1 MKEERKMNPKHRTG
15 KMIPGKRR
23 FTLIEL
29 LIVIS
34 IIAILAGLLL
44 PALNRAKQSAQG
56 IACIA
61 NMKQIGTLAALYS
74 ADYKDYN
81 IPAKFQP
88 IGSYRFQWLLYL
100 QANPTKYS
108 FGYATYNT
116 VVRATKWLQCPTD
129 KIPLW
134 YSSYSAHSFYDYA
147 ANATICPTAG
157 SGATSFPDNPAYR
170 LYYHKEPSYTFLAA
184 DSFYHGQAEHYT
196 NSNNLG
202 DVYTYTG
209 NNPFLAMRHSQAAN
223 MVFLDGHVKACR
235 KEAGNQ
241 AQSNVVIP
249 DVKRSVKVGY
259 ATELF

>member
-1 MKEERKMNPKHRTG
+1 MRSEKMKPTRRFERLVPKR
-15 KMIPGKRR
+15 KR

-29 LIVIS
+29 LVVVA

-44 PALNRAKQSAQG
+44 PSLNRAKQTAQG
-56 IACIA
+56 IACVG
-61 NMKQIGTLAALYS
+61 NMKQIGTLSALYS
-74 ADYKDYN
+74 ADYKDFN

-108 FGYATYNT
+108 FGYATYNK
-116 VVRATKWLQCPTD
+116 VVQATKWLQCPTD

-134 YSSYSAHSFYDYA
+134 YSTFSAHSFYDYA

-157 SGATSFPDNPAYR
+157 SSATSFPDNPEYR
-170 LYYHKEPSYTFLAA
+170 LYYHKAPSYTFLAA
-184 DSFYHGQAEHYT
+184 ESFYHNQAEHYT
-196 NSNNLG
+196 NSNHLG

-209 NNPFLAMRHSQAAN
+209 NNPFLAMRHNQAAN

-235 KEAGNQ
+235 KDAGNE
-241 AQSNVVIP
+241 AQNKVVIP
-249 DVKRSVKVGY
+249 DVKRGIKVGY
-259 ATELF
+259 TTELF